1 MSKSGSIALTQ
12 NVRFEIYYNKYR
24 EDMRAVWNRTHPS
37 YLFSGPFFSYSTF
50 NTDCHMKIH
59 GVVKAA
65 PPYGE
70 WGFAWNDGEQP
81 QWAHLP
87 CNKDNYFTNTV
98 LMVNGAR
105 RDKNLLT
112 WHPDSDGTPS
122 KPRYTSRPLYGLK
135 NGSFVYDI
143 RTCGVSLPGAQNLV
157 AQAEWEHAI
166 MSDGGGSTMY
176 KDTMG
181 NEIYSKRIIPYY
193 ILVYI
198 GRTPEPEGAY
208 PMNVTIKAYSLKK
221 EGNSKLSDH
230 FKVREFACP
239 DGSDTVFNAPQL
251 MVVLE
256 SIRKHFG
263 NKPLLIHRGGG
274 YRTAA
279 YNAKQNDAVYSQ
291 HQYGTAADISIK
303 GVTPRQLAAYVETLM
318 PNTGGIGVYDSD
330 AHGHFVHV
338 DVREKK
344 ARW

>member
-24 EDMRAVWNRTHPS
+24 EDMHAVWNRTQPS

-59 GVVKAA
+59 GVVKAKPA
-65 PPYGE
+65 YGE

-112 WHPDSDGTPS
+112 WHLDSDGTPS

-157 AQAEWEHAI
+157 AQAKWEHAI

-198 GRTPEPEGAY
+198 DRTPEPKGDK
-208 PMNVTIKAYSLKK
+208 PMVTINAYSLKNDGGK
-221 EGNSKLSDH
+221 KLSANFQVKE
-230 FKVREFACP
+230 FKCN
-239 DGSDTVFNAPQL
+239 DGSDAVLVAPAL
-251 MVVLE
+251 VLLLQN
-256 SIRKHFG
+256 IRAHYQ
-263 NKPLLIHRGGG
+263 KPVIINSA
-274 YRTAA
+274 YRTPS
-279 YNAKQNDAVYSQ
+279 YNAKVGSVAQSQ
-291 HQYGTAADISIK
+291 HCYGTAADITIK
-303 GVTPRQLAAYVETLM
+303 GVTPKALAAYVETLM
-318 PNTGGIGVYDSD
+318 PDTGGIGVYDS
-330 AHGHFVHV
+330 AAQGHFVHV